1 MGAKGNP
8 IVAQEFNLFEAEDR
22 LAQECRA
29 LLDGGNLPGEMAA
42 KLLAGYEHLLRETKQ
57 LIRLSDRREKDMN
70 RLNKK
75 LEHLT
80 HSLAY
85 QAEHD
90 FLTGCLNKGAMT
102 ARIEAALAARDC
114 GLIVLDIDHFKRVND
129 RHGHPAGDA
138 VLRGLAEVMQEALSG
153 DDLVGRMGGEEFA
166 LLLERPTLIQAKA
179 HAEQLRRLIEATPL
193 DAGTQA
199 LPITVSLGV
208 TACRRGEAFA
218 AVYARADAA
227 LYEAKS
233 GGRNRV
239 EARERES

>member
-1 MGAKGNP
+1 MT
-8 IVAQEFNLFEAEDR
+8 QEFNLFEAEDR

-29 LLDGGNLPGEMAA
+29 LLDGGSLPDETAATLA

-70 RLNKK
+70 RLNKR
-75 LEHLT
+75 LEQLT

-114 GLIVLDIDHFKRVND
+114 GLIVLDIDHFKQVND

-138 VLRGLAEVMQEALSG
+138 VLRGLAELMQEALA
-153 DDLVGRMGGEEFA
+153 DHDLVGRMGGEEFA
-166 LLLERPTLIQAKA
+166 VLLEQPTLIQAKA
-179 HAEQLRRLIEATPL
+179 RAEHLRRHIEATPL
-193 DAGTQA
+193 DAGAQT
-199 LPITVSLGV
+199 LPITISLGV
-208 TACRRGEAFA
+208 TACQRGEAFA
-218 AVYARADAA
+218 AAYARADAA
-227 LYEAKS
+227 LYAAKD

-239 EARERES
+239 ASLERPA